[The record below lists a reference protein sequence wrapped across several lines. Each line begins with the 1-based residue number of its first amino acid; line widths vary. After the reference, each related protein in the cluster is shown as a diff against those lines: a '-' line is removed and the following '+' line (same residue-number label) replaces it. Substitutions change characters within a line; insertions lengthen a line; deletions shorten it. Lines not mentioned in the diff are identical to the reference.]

1 MKVVLKQD
9 VRNLGKKGELV
20 ETSDGYA
27 RNFLFPR
34 NLAAEADNKA
44 MNELKNAESSK
55 QFKID
60 TQIKQAT
67 ASKNKLE
74 GQVFKMTAKAG
85 SNGRLFG
92 SVTSK
97 EIAQEIKKQYAISVD
112 KRKVTLDTDI
122 KELKKMTKIETYSDE
137 LKNDYGILVFPEAY
151 ACLKPLTSR
160 GKIATGMS
168 LMVDIGGGTTDISFF
183 TIQDGKPE
191 VYDFMSIDKGLNYLT
206 NALSKV
212 QDSSISDVTKV
223 SKPLKFMSI
232 GELWHHSKES
242 AQKENVTSII
252 VKSASEIDISKRDV
266 FIKELAKKV
275 KGLITKLQNEF
286 KAQTDFELSRLM
298 EALQSRPLIYCGGG
312 STFQTLQVD
321 YSCFK
326 DKRMISY
333 KEWDTKSVE
342 DIKDIVDK
350 KLVPILSTAY
360 GLSISVADD
369 NITKKPFRDIF
380 ENMRKDEVKFHY
392 QSEKDHPYDS
402 NYNTATSMYSDWD
415 AYK

>member
-1 MKVVLKQD
+1 MVITDDKPNEKVLDMTIEELDLSVRSFNCLKRAGINTVEDLINKSEDEMMK

-122 KELKKMTKIETYSDE
+122 KAFGTYNATVK
-137 LKNDYGILVFPEAY
+137 LYNGIVAN
-151 ACLKPLTSR
+151 
-160 GKIATGMS
+160 I
-168 LMVDIGGGTTDISFF
+168 
-183 TIQDGKPE
+183 
-191 VYDFMSIDKGLNYLT
+191 
-206 NALSKV
+206 KV
-212 QDSSISDVTKV
+212 QVT
-223 SKPLKFMSI
+223 
-232 GELWHHSKES
+232 
-242 AQKENVTSII
+242 
-252 VKSASEIDISKRDV
+252 
-266 FIKELAKKV
+266 
-275 KGLITKLQNEF
+275 
-286 KAQTDFELSRLM
+286 
-298 EALQSRPLIYCGGG
+298 EA
-312 STFQTLQVD
+312 
-321 YSCFK
+321 
-326 DKRMISY
+326 
-333 KEWDTKSVE
+333 
-342 DIKDIVDK
+342 
-350 KLVPILSTAY
+350 
-360 GLSISVADD
+360 
-369 NITKKPFRDIF
+369 
-380 ENMRKDEVKFHY
+380 
-392 QSEKDHPYDS
+392 
-402 NYNTATSMYSDWD
+402 
-415 AYK
+415 

>member
-122 KELKKMTKIETYSDE
+122 KAFGTYNATVK
-137 LKNDYGILVFPEAY
+137 LCNGIVAN
-151 ACLKPLTSR
+151 
-160 GKIATGMS
+160 I
-168 LMVDIGGGTTDISFF
+168 
-183 TIQDGKPE
+183 
-191 VYDFMSIDKGLNYLT
+191 
-206 NALSKV
+206 KV
-212 QDSSISDVTKV
+212 QVT
-223 SKPLKFMSI
+223 
-232 GELWHHSKES
+232 
-242 AQKENVTSII
+242 
-252 VKSASEIDISKRDV
+252 
-266 FIKELAKKV
+266 
-275 KGLITKLQNEF
+275 
-286 KAQTDFELSRLM
+286 
-298 EALQSRPLIYCGGG
+298 EA
-312 STFQTLQVD
+312 
-321 YSCFK
+321 
-326 DKRMISY
+326 
-333 KEWDTKSVE
+333 
-342 DIKDIVDK
+342 
-350 KLVPILSTAY
+350 
-360 GLSISVADD
+360 
-369 NITKKPFRDIF
+369 
-380 ENMRKDEVKFHY
+380 
-392 QSEKDHPYDS
+392 
-402 NYNTATSMYSDWD
+402 
-415 AYK
+415 

>member
-44 MNELKNAESSK
+44 MNELKNAVSSK

-122 KELKKMTKIETYSDE
+122 KAFGTYNATVK
-137 LKNDYGILVFPEAY
+137 LYNGIVAN
-151 ACLKPLTSR
+151 
-160 GKIATGMS
+160 I
-168 LMVDIGGGTTDISFF
+168 
-183 TIQDGKPE
+183 
-191 VYDFMSIDKGLNYLT
+191 
-206 NALSKV
+206 KV
-212 QDSSISDVTKV
+212 QVT
-223 SKPLKFMSI
+223 
-232 GELWHHSKES
+232 
-242 AQKENVTSII
+242 
-252 VKSASEIDISKRDV
+252 
-266 FIKELAKKV
+266 
-275 KGLITKLQNEF
+275 
-286 KAQTDFELSRLM
+286 
-298 EALQSRPLIYCGGG
+298 EA
-312 STFQTLQVD
+312 
-321 YSCFK
+321 
-326 DKRMISY
+326 
-333 KEWDTKSVE
+333 
-342 DIKDIVDK
+342 
-350 KLVPILSTAY
+350 
-360 GLSISVADD
+360 
-369 NITKKPFRDIF
+369 
-380 ENMRKDEVKFHY
+380 
-392 QSEKDHPYDS
+392 
-402 NYNTATSMYSDWD
+402 
-415 AYK
+415 

>member
-122 KELKKMTKIETYSDE
+122 KAFGTYNATVQ
-137 LKNDYGILVFPEAY
+137 LYNGIVAN
-151 ACLKPLTSR
+151 
-160 GKIATGMS
+160 I
-168 LMVDIGGGTTDISFF
+168 
-183 TIQDGKPE
+183 
-191 VYDFMSIDKGLNYLT
+191 
-206 NALSKV
+206 KV
-212 QDSSISDVTKV
+212 QVT
-223 SKPLKFMSI
+223 
-232 GELWHHSKES
+232 
-242 AQKENVTSII
+242 
-252 VKSASEIDISKRDV
+252 
-266 FIKELAKKV
+266 
-275 KGLITKLQNEF
+275 
-286 KAQTDFELSRLM
+286 
-298 EALQSRPLIYCGGG
+298 EA
-312 STFQTLQVD
+312 
-321 YSCFK
+321 
-326 DKRMISY
+326 
-333 KEWDTKSVE
+333 
-342 DIKDIVDK
+342 
-350 KLVPILSTAY
+350 
-360 GLSISVADD
+360 
-369 NITKKPFRDIF
+369 
-380 ENMRKDEVKFHY
+380 
-392 QSEKDHPYDS
+392 
-402 NYNTATSMYSDWD
+402 
-415 AYK
+415 

>member
-74 GQVFKMTAKAG
+74 GQVFKMTAKSG

-122 KELKKMTKIETYSDE
+122 KAFGTYNATVK
-137 LKNDYGILVFPEAY
+137 LYNGIVAN
-151 ACLKPLTSR
+151 
-160 GKIATGMS
+160 I
-168 LMVDIGGGTTDISFF
+168 
-183 TIQDGKPE
+183 
-191 VYDFMSIDKGLNYLT
+191 
-206 NALSKV
+206 KV
-212 QDSSISDVTKV
+212 QVT
-223 SKPLKFMSI
+223 
-232 GELWHHSKES
+232 
-242 AQKENVTSII
+242 
-252 VKSASEIDISKRDV
+252 
-266 FIKELAKKV
+266 
-275 KGLITKLQNEF
+275 
-286 KAQTDFELSRLM
+286 
-298 EALQSRPLIYCGGG
+298 EA
-312 STFQTLQVD
+312 
-321 YSCFK
+321 
-326 DKRMISY
+326 
-333 KEWDTKSVE
+333 
-342 DIKDIVDK
+342 
-350 KLVPILSTAY
+350 
-360 GLSISVADD
+360 
-369 NITKKPFRDIF
+369 
-380 ENMRKDEVKFHY
+380 
-392 QSEKDHPYDS
+392 
-402 NYNTATSMYSDWD
+402 
-415 AYK
+415 

>member
-97 EIAQEIKKQYAISVD
+97 EIAQEIQKQYAISVD

-122 KELKKMTKIETYSDE
+122 KAFGTYNATVK
-137 LKNDYGILVFPEAY
+137 LYNGIVAN
-151 ACLKPLTSR
+151 
-160 GKIATGMS
+160 I
-168 LMVDIGGGTTDISFF
+168 
-183 TIQDGKPE
+183 
-191 VYDFMSIDKGLNYLT
+191 
-206 NALSKV
+206 KV
-212 QDSSISDVTKV
+212 QVT
-223 SKPLKFMSI
+223 
-232 GELWHHSKES
+232 
-242 AQKENVTSII
+242 
-252 VKSASEIDISKRDV
+252 
-266 FIKELAKKV
+266 
-275 KGLITKLQNEF
+275 
-286 KAQTDFELSRLM
+286 
-298 EALQSRPLIYCGGG
+298 EA
-312 STFQTLQVD
+312 
-321 YSCFK
+321 
-326 DKRMISY
+326 
-333 KEWDTKSVE
+333 
-342 DIKDIVDK
+342 
-350 KLVPILSTAY
+350 
-360 GLSISVADD
+360 
-369 NITKKPFRDIF
+369 
-380 ENMRKDEVKFHY
+380 
-392 QSEKDHPYDS
+392 
-402 NYNTATSMYSDWD
+402 
-415 AYK
+415 